1 MHTKDAAFCFIAIN
15 GIFLHSVVLSHDIE
29 ASVRAC
35 TTIPKACDYTGN
47 NGTTANPYGTGPR
60 RSNPVQRAMSK
71 SAGKRPPPLP
81 PPNKGMYDSLTEQNK
96 GWLIH
101 CSLYMQTTRLSLKKI
116 LYYYTYSSPFDTSVG
131 IKLCSI

>member
-1 MHTKDAAFCFIAIN
+1 MYH
-15 GIFLHSVVLSHDIE
+15 
-29 ASVRAC
+29 
-35 TTIPKACDYTGN
+35 IPKACDYTGD
-47 NGTTANPYGTGPR
+47 NGTTTNPYGTGPR

-101 CSLYMQTTRLSLKKI
+101 CAYRLLD
-116 LYYYTYSSPFDTSVG
+116 FH
-131 IKLCSI
+131 